1 MITIRPLRGREF
13 FEEIVRE
20 NLDLGRPDRVQ
31 LTFDGVVTR
40 NGLSRNANLQ
50 IIWRMGLLCV
60 ARIRWCLEI
69 SSLRGG
75 IGSASVSGL
84 RYEIAG

>member
-1 MITIRPLRGREF
+1 VITIRPLRGREF

-40 NGLSRNANLQ
+40 NGLCRNA
-50 IIWRMGLLCV
+50 RMAKIFTRRGNSSSVDRRVAAGVSQSIRVLLS
-60 ARIRWCLEI
+60 ARQ
-69 SSLRGG
+69 G
-75 IGSASVSGL
+75 
-84 RYEIAG
+84 